1 MKNKRKLRLAALL
14 AVFLLLFPA
23 FAVEDD
29 ITDESDTSTTQT
41 EETDQTA
48 PLGGT
53 DSIDPSADKPR
64 VFDYEE
70 VLTQVQIDTL
80 EEKTKAIAEK
90 YSIGVGII
98 TIDDYTPYG
107 DGAYDA
113 AEQLYN
119 ELDLGASEDGDG
131 VALLIS
137 LDDRD
142 FATYAHGAK
151 AEEIFSDA
159 VLQDLESYFLDNFG
173 NDDWYGGFSDFVSG
187 CEWYLQHV
195 AEGGEAGVPVHN
207 EVEISDSTQEDT
219 ADDSFS
225 LGGAFGLS
233 LLISCV
239 IALIVCMVF
248 RSQMKS
254 VRTQTT
260 ANQYVGNGGLNL
272 TLSRDIYR
280 YTSQKRRQIPRNDN
294 NNNPTGGGHGGAG
307 FSGSVSHTS
316 SGGHGRSGKF

>member
-14 AVFLLLFPA
+14 AVLLLLFPA

-48 PLGGT
+48 QLGGT

-70 VLTQVQIDTL
+70 VLTQTQIDTL
-80 EEKTKAIAEK
+80 EEKTRAIAEK

-119 ELDLGASEDGDG
+119 EHGLGASEDGDG
-131 VALLIS
+131 VALLIR

-159 VLQDLESYFLDNFG
+159 VQQDLESYFLDNFR
-173 NDDWYGGFSDFVSG
+173 
-187 CEWYLQHV
+187 
-195 AEGGEAGVPVHN
+195 
-207 EVEISDSTQEDT
+207 
-219 ADDSFS
+219 SF
-225 LGGAFGLS
+225 
-233 LLISCV
+233 LLEM
-239 IALIVCMVF
+239 L
-248 RSQMKS
+248 R
-254 VRTQTT
+254 
-260 ANQYVGNGGLNL
+260 L
-272 TLSRDIYR
+272 
-280 YTSQKRRQIPRNDN
+280 
-294 NNNPTGGGHGGAG
+294 
-307 FSGSVSHTS
+307 
-316 SGGHGRSGKF
+316 

>member
-14 AVFLLLFPA
+14 AVLLLLFPA

-48 PLGGT
+48 QLGGT

-70 VLTQVQIDTL
+70 VLTQTQIDTL
-80 EEKTKAIAEK
+80 EEKTRAIAEK
-90 YSIGVGII
+90 YSIGIGII
-98 TIDDYTPYG
+98 TPYG

-159 VLQDLESYFLDNFG
+159 VQQDLEQYFLDNFG
-173 NDDWYGGFSDFVSG
+173 NDDWYGGFHA
-187 CEWYLQHV
+187 YLTTCADMMQQAVCRCIMRSRFRTVRRKTQRTIRFHS
-195 AEGGEAGVPVHN
+195 AVH
-207 EVEISDSTQEDT
+207 S
-219 ADDSFS
+219 ACRCSFRAS
-225 LGGAFGLS
+225 LHS
-233 LLISCV
+233 SC
-239 IALIVCMVF
+239 AWC
-248 RSQMKS
+248 S
-254 VRTQTT
+254 VR
-260 ANQYVGNGGLNL
+260 
-272 TLSRDIYR
+272 R
-280 YTSQKRRQIPRNDN
+280 
-294 NNNPTGGGHGGAG
+294 
-307 FSGSVSHTS
+307 
-316 SGGHGRSGKF
+316 

>member
-14 AVFLLLFPA
+14 AVLLLLFPA

-29 ITDESDTSTTQT
+29 ITDESDTATTQT

-48 PLGGT
+48 QLGGT

-70 VLTQVQIDTL
+70 VLTQTQIDTL
-80 EEKTKAIAEK
+80 EEKTRAIAEK

-159 VLQDLESYFLDNFG
+159 VQQDLEQYFLDNFG

-239 IALIVCMVF
+239 IAFIVCMVF

-254 VRTQTT
+254 VRTQKT
-260 ANQYVGNGGLNL
+260 ANQYV
-272 TLSRDIYR
+272 
-280 YTSQKRRQIPRNDN
+280 
-294 NNNPTGGGHGGAG
+294 
-307 FSGSVSHTS
+307 
-316 SGGHGRSGKF
+316 

>member
-14 AVFLLLFPA
+14 AVLLLLFPA

-29 ITDESDTSTTQT
+29 ITDESDTSTPQT

-48 PLGGT
+48 QLGGT

-70 VLTQVQIDTL
+70 VLTQTQIDTL
-80 EEKTKAIAEK
+80 EEKTRAIAEK

-159 VLQDLESYFLDNFG
+159 VQQDLESYFLDNFG

-195 AEGGEAGVPVHN
+195 AEGGEAGVPVHFGQYAGRHSGRF
-207 EVEISDSTQEDT
+207 VFARRCIRPVAAHFVRHCTHRVHGVPFADEIRAHT
-219 ADDSFS
+219 DDRKP
-225 LGGAFGLS
+225 
-233 LLISCV
+233 
-239 IALIVCMVF
+239 VC
-248 RSQMKS
+248 
-254 VRTQTT
+254 
-260 ANQYVGNGGLNL
+260 G
-272 TLSRDIYR
+272 
-280 YTSQKRRQIPRNDN
+280 KRRPQSDAQPRYLPLYLAEAAADS
-294 NNNPTGGGHGGAG
+294 AE
-307 FSGSVSHTS
+307 
-316 SGGHGRSGKF
+316 

>member
-29 ITDESDTSTTQT
+29 ITDESDISTTQA

-90 YSIGVGII
+90 YGIGVGII

-107 DGAYDA
+107 DDAYDA

-142 FATYAHGAK
+142 FATYVHGAK
-151 AEEIFSDA
+151 ARRFSA
-159 VLQDLESYFLDNFG
+159 MRSCRI
-173 NDDWYGGFSDFVSG
+173 WSR
-187 CEWYLQHV
+187 
-195 AEGGEAGVPVHN
+195 
-207 EVEISDSTQEDT
+207 ISWIISETMTGT
-219 ADDSFS
+219 AAYRTSFR
-225 LGGAFGLS
+225 L
-233 LLISCV
+233 
-239 IALIVCMVF
+239 
-248 RSQMKS
+248 
-254 VRTQTT
+254 
-260 ANQYVGNGGLNL
+260 
-272 TLSRDIYR
+272 
-280 YTSQKRRQIPRNDN
+280 
-294 NNNPTGGGHGGAG
+294 
-307 FSGSVSHTS
+307 
-316 SGGHGRSGKF
+316 

>member
-14 AVFLLLFPA
+14 AVLLLLFPA

-29 ITDESDTSTTQT
+29 ITDESDTATTQT

-48 PLGGT
+48 QLGGT

-70 VLTQVQIDTL
+70 VLTQTQIDTL
-80 EEKTKAIAEK
+80 EEKTRAIAEK

-159 VLQDLESYFLDNFG
+159 VQQDLEQYFLDNFG

-219 ADDSFS
+219 ADDSFFARRCIRPVAAHFVR
-225 LGGAFGLS
+225 GGADRVHGVSFADE
-233 LLISCV
+233 IR
-239 IALIVCMVF
+239 AYTDNRKPVCGKR
-248 RSQMKS
+248 RSQS
-254 VRTQTT
+254 DAQP
-260 ANQYVGNGGLNL
+260 
-272 TLSRDIYR
+272 R
-280 YTSQKRRQIPRNDN
+280 YLPLYLAEAAADS
-294 NNNPTGGGHGGAG
+294 AE
-307 FSGSVSHTS
+307 
-316 SGGHGRSGKF
+316 

>member
-14 AVFLLLFPA
+14 AVLLLLFPA

-80 EEKTKAIAEK
+80 EEKTRAIAEK
-90 YSIGVGII
+90 YGIGVGII

-107 DGAYDA
+107 DDAYDA

-142 FATYAHGAK
+142 FATYVHGAK

-159 VLQDLESYFLDNFG
+159 VAAEFG
-173 NDDWYGGFSDFVSG
+173 
-187 CEWYLQHV
+187 
-195 AEGGEAGVPVHN
+195 A
-207 EVEISDSTQEDT
+207 
-219 ADDSFS
+219 
-225 LGGAFGLS
+225 
-233 LLISCV
+233 
-239 IALIVCMVF
+239 VF
-248 RSQMKS
+248 P
-254 VRTQTT
+254 
-260 ANQYVGNGGLNL
+260 G
-272 TLSRDIYR
+272 
-280 YTSQKRRQIPRNDN
+280 
-294 NNNPTGGGHGGAG
+294 
-307 FSGSVSHTS
+307 
-316 SGGHGRSGKF
+316 

>member
-1 MKNKRKLRLAALL
+1 MKNKRKRRLAALL
-14 AVFLLLFPA
+14 AVLLLLFPA

-29 ITDESDTSTTQT
+29 IPDESDTSTTQM

-48 PLGGT
+48 QLGGT

-70 VLTQVQIDTL
+70 VLTQTQIDTL
-80 EEKTKAIAEK
+80 EEKTRAIAEK

-159 VLQDLESYFLDNFG
+159 VQQDLESYFLDNFG
-173 NDDWYGGFSDFVSG
+173 NDDWYGGFS
-187 CEWYLQHV
+187 E
-195 AEGGEAGVPVHN
+195 PVCRCIMRSRFRT
-207 EVEISDSTQEDT
+207 VRRKTQRT
-219 ADDSFS
+219 
-225 LGGAFGLS
+225 
-233 LLISCV
+233 IR
-239 IALIVCMVF
+239 F
-248 RSQMKS
+248 RSAVHS
-254 VRTQTT
+254 ACRCSFR
-260 ANQYVGNGGLNL
+260 AW
-272 TLSRDIYR
+272 
-280 YTSQKRRQIPRNDN
+280 RR
-294 NNNPTGGGHGGAG
+294 
-307 FSGSVSHTS
+307 
-316 SGGHGRSGKF
+316 

>member
-14 AVFLLLFPA
+14 AVLLLLFPA

-29 ITDESDTSTTQT
+29 ITDESDTATTQT

-48 PLGGT
+48 QLGGT

-70 VLTQVQIDTL
+70 VLTQTQIDTL
-80 EEKTKAIAEK
+80 EEKTRAIAEK

-159 VLQDLESYFLDNFG
+159 VQQDLESYFLDNFG
-173 NDDWYGGFSDFVSG
+173 TTTGTAAFRTSFLAVSG
-187 CEWYLQHV
+187 ICSMSPK
-195 AEGGEAGVPVHN
+195 AAKPVCRCIMRSRFRT
-207 EVEISDSTQEDT
+207 VRRKTQRT
-219 ADDSFS
+219 
-225 LGGAFGLS
+225 
-233 LLISCV
+233 IR
-239 IALIVCMVF
+239 F
-248 RSQMKS
+248 RSAVHS
-254 VRTQTT
+254 ACRCSFR
-260 ANQYVGNGGLNL
+260 AW
-272 TLSRDIYR
+272 
-280 YTSQKRRQIPRNDN
+280 RR
-294 NNNPTGGGHGGAG
+294 
-307 FSGSVSHTS
+307 
-316 SGGHGRSGKF
+316 